1 MVVAV
6 EEVEATEGGRVVELA
21 VLLRGSSDWGG
32 VVGLAVLV
40 RGPGDWGEGGGGAAW
55 WRR

>member
-1 MVVAV
+1 MVVVV

-21 VLLRGSSDWGG
+21 VLLRGSSDW
-32 VVGLAVLV
+32 V
-40 RGPGDWGEGGGGAAW
+40 EGGAGGAW